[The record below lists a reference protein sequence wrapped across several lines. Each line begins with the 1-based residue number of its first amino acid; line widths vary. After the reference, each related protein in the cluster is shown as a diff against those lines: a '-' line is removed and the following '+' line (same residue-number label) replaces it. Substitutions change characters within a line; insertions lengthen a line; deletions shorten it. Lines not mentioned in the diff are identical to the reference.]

1 LIEQT
6 RGKHPRILAFA
17 NTRTALR
24 AWRENP
30 GDITRIL
37 LAAVADSLAR
47 QGAKMGDTIALYTRI
62 LLTAQDLHGKR
73 MDHGG
78 SGGTR
83 GTLGSRWKQ
92 NMDELLSYSCPG
104 QMSFL

>member
-1 LIEQT
+1 MIEQT
-6 RGKHPRILAFA
+6 RGKRPRILAFA
-17 NTRTALR
+17 NTITTLR

-37 LAAVADSLAR
+37 LVAIADSLAR

-73 MDHGG
+73 KDHGG
-78 SGGTR
+78 S
-83 GTLGSRWKQ
+83 SV
-92 NMDELLSYSCPG
+92 
-104 QMSFL
+104 